1 MQSYDLHKSKLPI
14 RVLVSCS
21 SKLYPAWSVLCFHG
35 SLHVVFTSWICRK
48 DWKLHGTATGGFF
61 RCNIWQEESEGP
73 PDAEKSTEANTRD
86 SSEPDAANDQ
96 GYGTAIYS
104 AKEQWRERQ
113 EMARFLHHY
122 TRWEAHGD
130 SARLELKM
138 GEVASSRLAPVVEA
152 AADFDGSPN
161 FDFDGK
167 GMINFL
173 SLISEMPASRI
184 LTFSACRNKGLS
196 FVHSAF
202 MELQECRSVLKHS
215 YAFSFFRYPAFYQVK
230 RYGQLSSRRR
240 EKMTFESLQSELEM
254 MTEQMSDVVA
264 RSHLRATKV
273 QILFLTAKTAEKREE
288 FSNVMFSILNEERKE
303 TRKTK
308 NLKPGEANESRSSRR
323 YRNTNSSPLGS
334 LGRVVNDNWSSEIAD
349 NELRSTIEEFMARAV
364 PLDPPERTDAGA
376 SRMWACPACTYMNSG
391 GNRCAICG
399 GLRVDPT

>member
-1 MQSYDLHKSKLPI
+1 
-14 RVLVSCS
+14 
-21 SKLYPAWSVLCFHG
+21 
-35 SLHVVFTSWICRK
+35 
-48 DWKLHGTATGGFF
+48 
-61 RCNIWQEESEGP
+61 
-73 PDAEKSTEANTRD
+73 
-86 SSEPDAANDQ
+86 
-96 GYGTAIYS
+96 
-104 AKEQWRERQ
+104 
-113 EMARFLHHY
+113 
-122 TRWEAHGD
+122 
-130 SARLELKM
+130 
-138 GEVASSRLAPVVEA
+138 
-152 AADFDGSPN
+152 
-161 FDFDGK
+161 
-167 GMINFL
+167 
-173 SLISEMPASRI
+173 
-184 LTFSACRNKGLS
+184 
-196 FVHSAF
+196 
-202 MELQECRSVLKHS
+202 
-215 YAFSFFRYPAFYQVK
+215 
-230 RYGQLSSRRR
+230 
-240 EKMTFESLQSELEM
+240 MTFESLQSELEM

-308 NLKPGEANESRSSRR
+308 NMKPGEANESRSSRR